1 MIIFSQWEEA
11 LDIVQHAMRQN
22 HVTQYRAKGRSKVFQ
37 TAIAQWKD
45 DARPSALL
53 LPIKSGGEGLTLTE
67 ATHVMILDPLD
78 NPARM
83 AQAVNRVHRIGQTQA
98 TTVHVYVIKGTV
110 EVAVNQL
117 REERQKGGGGEQEG
131 GGGRG
136 AEGGGEAQAEGGDA
150 GSRPRDVLTGLLGI
164 DGKGTEDAPVELNGS
179 TNELNGS
186 TEGPSTDGV

>member
-22 HVTQYRAKGRSKVFQ
+22 HVVQYRAKGRSKLFQ
-37 TAIAQWKD
+37 TAIAAWKEE
-45 DARPSALL
+45 ARPSALL

-117 REERQKGGGGEQEG
+117 REERQRGGGAA
-131 GGGRG
+131 
-136 AEGGGEAQAEGGDA
+136 AEGERGDEGEGGDG
-150 GSRPRDVLTGLLGI
+150 GSRPLDVLKGLLGI
-164 DGKGTEDAPVELNGS
+164 DGKGTREAPVELNGS

-186 TEGPSTDGV
+186 GAKSGPTEGA